1 MIKKLLII
9 LLLVSC
15 ATKIKN
21 FEKYT
26 KAPLLEL
33 EEMPEKA
40 QIDAHLPRVL
50 IVAEEPNIE
59 NIAEINAHNLIKN
72 NLTTLFESEKFASVV
87 ERIDNNEAVKE
98 MKIAEFEGKPIETLK
113 SVDYVININ
122 ISNATFSSNYSAD
135 YAAIV
140 GMMALTA
147 SQNNNSNNSYYTPS
161 VPQAQYK
168 YTASIDGLIKIY
180 AIPSMKILKAI
191 PIKATVKE
199 KEAATV
205 SSGAVIGAI
214 SLQSNQLI
222 AVKDKD
228 LNLSYKAIQKAMK
241 NVVPEIKRFIQ
252 KSGYILEKRTLD
264 DKAIFS
270 INRGT
275 NHGFKSQDKLSVMR
289 TFTEPNPLTEEEEE
303 SDREICKGKVSDRIS
318 SNRAWVVLD
327 ESCQSEIK
335 MGDKSLVL
343 Y

>member
-1 MIKKLLII
+1 MMKFFLII
-9 LLLVSC
+9 FFFVSC
-15 ATKIKN
+15 STKIKD

-40 QIDAHLPRVL
+40 QIDAPLPRVL
-50 IVAEEPNIE
+50 IVAEQSYPNATYE
-59 NIAEINAHNLIKN
+59 ANAYNLIKS
-72 NLTTLFESEKFASVV
+72 NLINLLETEKFAIVV
-87 ERIDNNEAVKE
+87 ERIDNSEATRE
-98 MKIAEFEGKPIETLK
+98 IRIAEFEGKSIERLK
-113 SVDYVININ
+113 SVDYVASIN
-122 ISNATFSSNYSAD
+122 ISSATFSSKYSAD
-135 YAAIV
+135 YGAIA
-140 GMMALTA
+140 GMLALTA
-147 SQNNNSNNSYYTPS
+147 SQNNNSNYSYYTPS

-168 YTASIDGLIKIY
+168 YTASVDGLIKIY
-180 AIPSMKILKAI
+180 EIPSMKILKTI

-205 SSGAVIGAI
+205 SSGAVIGPI

-270 INRGT
+270 LNRGT
-275 NHGFKSQDKLSVMR
+275 NHGFKSQDKLSVTR
-289 TFTEPNPLTEEEEE
+289 VFTEPNPLTEEEEQSE
-303 SDREICKGKVSDRIS
+303 REICKGKVSNRIS
-318 SNRAWVVLD
+318 SNRAWVVFD
-327 ESCQSEIK
+327 KSCQSELK
-335 MGDKSLVL
+335 MGDKALVL